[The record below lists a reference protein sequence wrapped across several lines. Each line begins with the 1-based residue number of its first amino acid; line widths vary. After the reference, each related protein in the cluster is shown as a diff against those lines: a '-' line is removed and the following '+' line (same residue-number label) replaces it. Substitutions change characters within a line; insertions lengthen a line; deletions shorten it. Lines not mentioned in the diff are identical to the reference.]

1 MYKNKEMN
9 MNDKQKILLVEDD
22 KIDIRSVQRSFKELR
37 VTNPLIITNNGEE
50 ALEYLEKNRGK
61 LPGLI
66 LLDLRMPR
74 MDGIEFLNVI
84 KKKDKLKMIPVVIL
98 TTSKE
103 DEDKIDSF
111 NLGISGYMMKPVN
124 YKDFVEVIR
133 TIRLYWTLS
142 ESP

>member
-1 MYKNKEMN
+1 MNNK
-9 MNDKQKILLVEDD
+9 KIIMLVEDD

-37 VTNPLIITNNGEE
+37 VTNPLIVTHNGEE
-50 ALEYLEKNRGK
+50 ALEYLENNTEK

-74 MDGIEFLNVI
+74 MDGIEFLKVI
-84 KKKDKLKMIPVVIL
+84 KKKDALKIIPVVIL

-133 TIRLYWTLS
+133 TIKLYWTLS
-142 ESP
+142 ETPC

>member
-1 MYKNKEMN
+1 MN
-9 MNDKQKILLVEDD
+9 GKQTILLVEDD
-22 KIDIRSVQRSFKELR
+22 EIDVRSVQRSFKDLR
-37 VTNPLIITNNGEE
+37 VANPIVVTHNGEE
-50 ALEYLEKNRGK
+50 ALEYLKNNTGK
-61 LPGLI
+61 HPGLI

-74 MDGIEFLNVI
+74 MDGIEFLEI
-84 KKKDKLKMIPVVIL
+84 MRKDEKLKMIPVVIL

-103 DEDKIDSF
+103 DEDKMDSF

-133 TIRLYWTLS
+133 TIKLYWTLS

>member
-9 MNDKQKILLVEDD
+9 MNGRKKILLVEDD
-22 KIDIRSVQRSFKELR
+22 KIDIKSVQRSFKELR
-37 VTNPLIITNNGEE
+37 VTNPLVVANNGEE
-50 ALEYLEKNRGK
+50 ALKYLENNMTE
-61 LPGLI
+61 LPGII

-84 KKKDKLKMIPVVIL
+84 KKKDTLKMIPVVIL

-103 DEDKIDSF
+103 DEDKMDSF

-133 TIRLYWTLS
+133 TIKLYWTLS
-142 ESP
+142 ETP

>member
-1 MYKNKEMN
+1 MYKVKEMN
-9 MNDKQKILLVEDD
+9 MNGKQAILLVEDD
-22 KIDIRSVQRSFKELR
+22 EIDIRSVQRSFGELR
-37 VTNPLIITNNGEE
+37 VTNPLVVTHNGEE
-50 ALEYLEKNRGK
+50 ALEYLKNEKNK

-74 MDGIEFLNVI
+74 MNGQEFLEVI
-84 KKKDKLKMIPVVIL
+84 KKDDKLKIIPVVVL

-111 NLGISGYMMKPVN
+111 NLGVAGYMMKPVN

-133 TIRLYWTLS
+133 TIKMYWTLS

>member
-9 MNDKQKILLVEDD
+9 MNGRKKVLLVEDD
-22 KIDIRSVQRSFKELR
+22 KIDIKSVQRSFKELR
-37 VTNPLIITNNGEE
+37 ITNPLVVTNNGEE
-50 ALEYLEKNRGK
+50 ALKYLENNMRD

-74 MDGIEFLNVI
+74 MDGIEFLNIV
-84 KKKDKLKMIPVVIL
+84 KKKDTLKMIPVVIL

-103 DEDKIDSF
+103 DEDKMDSF

-133 TIRLYWTLS
+133 TIKLYWTLS
-142 ESP
+142 ETP

>member
-1 MYKNKEMN
+1 MEMN
-9 MNDKQKILLVEDD
+9 NKKIIMLVEDD

-37 VTNPLIITNNGEE
+37 VTNPLIVTHNGEE
-50 ALEYLEKNRGK
+50 ALEYLENNTEK

-74 MDGIEFLNVI
+74 MDGIEFLKVI
-84 KKKDKLKMIPVVIL
+84 KKKDELKIIPVVIL

-133 TIRLYWTLS
+133 TIKLYWTLS
-142 ESP
+142 ETPC

>member
-9 MNDKQKILLVEDD
+9 MNGKQKILLVEDD
-22 KIDIRSVQRSFKELR
+22 KIDIKSVQRSFKELR
-37 VTNPLIITNNGEE
+37 ITNPLVVTHNGEE
-50 ALEYLEKNRGK
+50 ALEYLEKNTEK

-84 KKKDKLKMIPVVIL
+84 KKKDKLKMMPVVIL

>member
-1 MYKNKEMN
+1 MN
-9 MNDKQKILLVEDD
+9 MNGKQAILLVEDD
-22 KIDIRSVQRSFKELR
+22 KIDIKSVQRSFRELR
-37 VTNPLIITNNGEE
+37 VTNPLIVTHNGEE
-50 ALEYLEKNRGK
+50 ALGYLEKNTEK

-84 KKKDKLKMIPVVIL
+84 KKKNKLKMIPVVIL

-103 DEDKIDSF
+103 DEDKMDSF

-133 TIRLYWTLS
+133 TIKLYWTLS
-142 ESP
+142 ETP

>member
-1 MYKNKEMN
+1 MN
-9 MNDKQKILLVEDD
+9 GKQAILLVEDD
-22 KIDIRSVQRSFKELR
+22 KIDIKSVQRSFRELR
-37 VTNPLIITNNGEE
+37 VTNPLIVTHNGEE
-50 ALEYLEKNRGK
+50 ALGYLEKNTEK

-84 KKKDKLKMIPVVIL
+84 KKKNKLKMIPVVIL

-103 DEDKIDSF
+103 DEDKMDSF

-133 TIRLYWTLS
+133 TIKLYWTLS
-142 ESP
+142 ETP

>member
-1 MYKNKEMN
+1 

>member
-50 ALEYLEKNRGK
+50 ALEYLEKNRAK

>member
-1 MYKNKEMN
+1 MNNK
-9 MNDKQKILLVEDD
+9 KIIMLVEDD

-37 VTNPLIITNNGEE
+37 VTNPLIVTHNGEE
-50 ALEYLEKNRGK
+50 ALEYLENNTEK

-74 MDGIEFLNVI
+74 MDGIEFLKVI
-84 KKKDKLKMIPVVIL
+84 KKKDELKIIPVVIL

-133 TIRLYWTLS
+133 TIKLYWTLS
-142 ESP
+142 ETPC